1 MDDDDDDEEEEE
13 DEDADDDD
21 DDGDGGDDD
30 EDEDEDEDEN
40 DDDDDDDDDG
50 DGDGDDHDHDHD
62 ADGDGGDDDDDEDE
76 DEDEDDDDDD
86 NDDDDDGDGGD
97 DDDDDGGGG
106 GGVGGGGDVAHMMR
120 GCAHFW
126 CVCVCQ
132 RYLAADFP
140 GIFHQ
145 GNALGCSR
153 IWFFRALF
161 SWFSGGFPQDQPGE
175 WFVGLSTVI
184 WLLSLWPSQ
193 QKHTKIIENTLCFF
207 IKWCQGISSTC
218 AICLSDFNAA
228 DTAIVLAPCG
238 ETHLFHRPGAAWHA
252 RNYLLCPR

>member
-1 MDDDDDDEEEEE
+1 MDDDDDDDEEEE
-13 DEDADDDD
+13 DEDADD

-30 EDEDEDEDEN
+30 EDEDEN
-40 DDDDDDDDDG
+40 DDDDDDDG
-50 DGDGDDHDHDHD
+50 DGDGDGDDHDHD
-62 ADGDGGDDDDDEDE
+62 ADGDGGDDEDEDE

-97 DDDDDGGGG
+97 DDDGGG

-193 QKHTKIIENTLCFF
+193 QKHTKIIENTLCFL
-207 IKWCQGISSTC
+207 
-218 AICLSDFNAA
+218 LSDAKEFPA
-228 DTAIVLAPCG
+228 LAPFVCP
-238 ETHLFHRPGAAWHA
+238 TSMRRTLPLF
-252 RNYLLCPR
+252 